1 VWEFDKHPPDVVMAE
16 SLRTS
21 PVEPTRKGR
30 TAATGDREPGMAQ
43 GAEFDRGIGLR
54 SAVAINMTQMCGI
67 GPFVTIP
74 LMITALGGPQAAFGW
89 IIGALLALADGLVW
103 AELGASMPGA
113 GGTYLYLR
121 EAFQYRSGR
130 LMPFLFV
137 WTAMFT
143 IPLIMATGVIGLVQ
157 YLGYLIPGMSWLEIH
172 GVSLLVVAIVLF
184 ALYRRV
190 SQAGAISTVLWV
202 VALLSLLIVI
212 VASLTHFH
220 SHLAFTYPHNAFASG
235 GPFWAGLGGGLL
247 IGIYDYLGYN
257 TTSYMAAE
265 VNQPGRVLPRSI
277 IYSVLGIMVAYL
289 AMNIGV
295 LGVVPWQ
302 TAAHSQSIASLVLER
317 TWGKA
322 AADVTTVLILLTAF
336 GSIFA
341 GLLGG
346 SRVPYNAARDGLFF
360 RPFARLHPRHRFP
373 HVALLAM
380 GAITAVGSFFT
391 LTTVINVLLAV
402 FVIVQAIAQV
412 VALTVL
418 RRRQPALSRP
428 YRQWLYPLP
437 SLIALG
443 GWVYVYR
450 SSGSTPIVFSLVVL
464 VGGLGAFLAWAKAER
479 QWPFGP
485 KQIRESFLE
494 AAGPQERAQPSTHVN
509 RLVG

>member
-1 VWEFDKHPPDVVMAE
+1 VRDRAVRDDPADDHRA
-16 SLRTS
+16 RRS
-21 PVEPTRKGR
+21 PGR
-30 TAATGDREPGMAQ
+30 VR
-43 GAEFDRGIGLR
+43 
-54 SAVAINMTQMCGI
+54 
-67 GPFVTIP
+67 
-74 LMITALGGPQAAFGW
+74 W
-89 IIGALLALADGLVW
+89 IVGALLALVDGLVW

-157 YLGYLIPGMSWLEIH
+157 YLGYLIPGMSWVEIH
-172 GVSLLVVAIVLF
+172 AISLLIVAIVLF

-190 SQAGAISTVLWV
+190 SETGAISTVLWV

-220 SHLAFTYPHNAFASG
+220 SHLAFTYPHKAFAFG

-265 VNQPGRVLPRSI
+265 VKDPGRVLPRSI

-302 TAAHSQSIASLVLER
+302 TAAHSQSIASLVLEH

-322 AADVTTVLILLTAF
+322 AADITTVLIVVTAF
-336 GSIFA
+336 GSVFA

-360 RPFARLHPRHRFP
+360 RPFGRLHPRHHFP
-373 HVALLAM
+373 HVALLVM

-412 VALTVL
+412 AALTVL
-418 RRRQPALSRP
+418 RRRQPNLPRP

-443 GWVYVYR
+443 GWIYVYT
-450 SSGSTPIVFSLVVL
+450 SSGNTPIIFSLVVL
-464 VGGLGAFLAWAKAER
+464 ATGLAAVFAWAKAEG
-479 QWPFGP
+479 QWPFGA
-485 KQIRESFLE
+485 KQIREDFLQAPE
-494 AAGPQERAQPSTHVN
+494 VAERARPGVA
-509 RLVG
+509 V

>member
-1 VWEFDKHPPDVVMAE
+1 MEPQTVVGDPKRAQNG
-16 SLRTS
+16 SRGA
-21 PVEPTRKGR
+21 PV
-30 TAATGDREPGMAQ
+30 TANGDRPH
-43 GAEFDRGIGLR
+43 GARTEEFERGVGLR

-74 LMITALGGPQAAFGW
+74 LMIAALGGPQAVFGW
-89 IIGALLALADGLVW
+89 IVGAALALVDGLVW
-103 AELGASMPGA
+103 AELGAAMPGA

-130 LMPFLFV
+130 MMPFLFV

-157 YLGYLIPGMSWLEIH
+157 YLGYLLPGMSWVEIH
-172 GVSLLVVAIVLF
+172 AISLAVVGIVVF

-190 SQAGAISTVLWV
+190 SKVSAITTVLWL

-212 VASLTHFH
+212 VAAATHFH
-220 SHLAFTYPHNAFASG
+220 SSLAFTYPHNAFAFG

-257 TTSYMAAE
+257 TTAYMGAE
-265 VNQPGRVLPRSI
+265 LREPGRVLPRSI
-277 IYSVLGIMVAYL
+277 VYSIFGIMVAYL

-295 LGVVPWQ
+295 LGAVPWQ
-302 TAAHSQSIASLVLER
+302 MAAKSQSVASLVLER
-317 TWGKA
+317 TWGKT
-322 AADVTTVLILLTAF
+322 AADITTVLIVVTAF
-336 GSIFA
+336 GSVFA

-360 RPFARLHPRHRFP
+360 RPFGRLHPRHRFP
-373 HVALLAM
+373 HVSLLAM
-380 GAITAVGSFFT
+380 AAVTAIGSFFS
-391 LTTVINVLLAV
+391 LATVIQVLLAV

-418 RRRQPALSRP
+418 RRRQPDLPRP
-428 YRQWLYPLP
+428 YRQWLYPVP
-437 SLIALG
+437 SLAAFG
-443 GWVYVYR
+443 GWIYVYT
-450 SSGSTPIVFSLVVL
+450 SSGHTAIVFSLVVL
-464 VGGLGAFLAWAKAER
+464 AAGLLAFLGWAKAEA

-485 KQIRESFLE
+485 KHIHEDFIQRPQSAEPQRQ
-494 AAGPQERAQPSTHVN
+494 AAQRVAV
-509 RLVG
+509 